1 MSVTQTSTLHIA
13 SSNAPNTRAT
23 QTVAQAAAWS
33 QTLGLPRLDAQV
45 LLLHALGRAPHDRAW
60 LLAHGDDTLEESV
73 QATFAT
79 YTQRRLNTE
88 PVAYITGQKEFF
100 GLTLHVDPRVL
111 DPRADTET
119 LVEWALSCLADT
131 SSPDVVDLGTGSGAI
146 ALALKHSRPDA
157 AVSAVDASADALTVA
172 QANAQ
177 RLGLAV
183 AFHHGSWL
191 APFEAPNVGHPLH
204 FDAIASNPP
213 YVANDDAHLAA
224 LKHEPLSALT
234 SGADGLDD
242 IRTLVREAAQHLKP
256 NGWLLLEHGYDQAH
270 AVQTLLG
277 NQGFVNVQ
285 SRPDLAGIL
294 RCTGGQWPTVK

>member
-1 MSVTQTSTLHIA
+1 MSVTQASTLHIA
-13 SSNAPNTRAT
+13 SSTAPNTRAT
-23 QTVAQAAAWS
+23 QTVAQAAAWA
-33 QTLGLPRLDAQV
+33 QALGLPRLDAQV

-131 SSPDVVDLGTGSGAI
+131 PTPEVVDLGTGSGAI

-157 AVSAVDASADALTVA
+157 TVSAVDASAEA
-172 QANAQ
+172 
-177 RLGLAV
+177 LAV
-183 AFHHGSWL
+183 AIANAERLALPVMFHHGSWL
-191 APFEAPNVGHPLH
+191 TPLNRRT
-204 FDAIASNPP
+204 FDAIVSNPP
-213 YVANDDAHLAA
+213 YVASDDMHLAA
-224 LKHEPLSALT
+224 LKHEPLSALA

-294 RCTGGQWPTVK
+294 RCSGGQWPTVK

>member
-1 MSVTQTSTLHIA
+1 M
-13 SSNAPNTRAT
+13 NMM
-23 QTVAQAAAWS
+23 QTVAQAAAWA
-33 QTLGLPRLDAQV
+33 QALGLPRLEAQL

-60 LLAHGDDTLEESV
+60 LLAHGDDLLDASV
-73 QATFAT
+73 QATFAAHA
-79 YTQRRLNTE
+79 QRRLNTE

-131 SSPDVVDLGTGSGAI
+131 ASPAVVDLGTGSGAI
-146 ALALKHSRPDA
+146 ALAIKHSRPDA
-157 AVSAVDASADALTVA
+157 QVSAVDASTEA
-172 QANAQ
+172 
-177 RLGLAV
+177 LAV
-183 AFHHGSWL
+183 ASANAERLALSVDFHSGSWL
-191 APFEAPNVGHPLH
+191 APLNCRT
-204 FDAIASNPP
+204 FDAIVSNPP
-213 YVANDDAHLAA
+213 YVASDDAHLAA
-224 LKHEPLSALT
+224 LKHEPLSALA
-234 SGADGLDD
+234 SGHDGLDD
-242 IRTLVREAAQHLKP
+242 IRLIVREATQHLKP
-256 NGWLLLEHGYDQAH
+256 NGWLLLEHGFDQAH

>member
-1 MSVTQTSTLHIA
+1 MSVL
-13 SSNAPNTRAT
+13 
-23 QTVAQAAAWS
+23 TVAQAAAWA

-60 LLAHGDDTLEESV
+60 LLAHGDDTLNATV
-73 QATFAT
+73 QTTFETNA
-79 YTQRRLNTE
+79 QRRLNTE

-100 GLTLHVDPRVL
+100 GLTLQVDHRVL

-119 LVEWALSCLADT
+119 LVEWAMSCLADT
-131 SSPDVVDLGTGSGAI
+131 SSPEVVDLGTGSGAI
-146 ALALKHSRPDA
+146 ALAIKHTRPDA
-157 AVSAVDASADALTVA
+157 QVSAVDACADALA
-172 QANAQ
+172 LANANAE
-177 RLGLAV
+177 RLALPV
-183 AFHHGSWL
+183 DFHHGSWL
-191 APFEAPNVGHPLH
+191 APLNGRT
-204 FDAIASNPP
+204 FDAIVSNPP
-213 YVANDDAHLAA
+213 YVASDDEHLAA
-224 LKHEPLSALT
+224 LKHEPLSALA

-242 IRTLVREAAQHLKP
+242 IRVIVREATQYLKP

-294 RCTGGQWPTVK
+294 RCSGGQWPTVK

>member
-1 MSVTQTSTLHIA
+1 MSVMQPNVMPSVTTPNVQTPSTPL
-13 SSNAPNTRAT
+13 
-23 QTVAQAAAWS
+23 TVAQAAAWA
-33 QTLGLPRLDAQV
+33 QTLSLPRLDAQV

-60 LLAHGDDTLEESV
+60 LLAHGDDSLDTAA
-73 QATFAT
+73 QATFAAHV
-79 YTQRRLNTE
+79 QRRLNTE

-100 GLTLHVDPRVL
+100 GLTLHVDQRVL

-131 SSPDVVDLGTGSGAI
+131 PSPNVVDLGTGSGAI

-157 AVSAVDASADALTVA
+157 QVCAVDASADALAVA
-172 QANAQ
+172 SANAK
-177 RLGLAV
+177 RLALPV
-183 AFHHGSWL
+183 DFHHGSWL
-191 APFEAPNVGHPLH
+191 APLNGRT
-204 FDAIASNPP
+204 FDAIVSNPP
-213 YVANDDAHLAA
+213 YVASDDAHLAA
-224 LKHEPLSALT
+224 LKHEPLSALA
-234 SGADGLDD
+234 SGVDGLDD
-242 IRTLVREAAQHLKP
+242 IRTIVRQAAQHLKP